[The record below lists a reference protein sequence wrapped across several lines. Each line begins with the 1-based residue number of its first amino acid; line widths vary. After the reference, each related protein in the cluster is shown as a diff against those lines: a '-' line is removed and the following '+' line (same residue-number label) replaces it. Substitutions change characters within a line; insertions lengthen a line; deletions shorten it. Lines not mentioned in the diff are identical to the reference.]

1 MANVWGYWKCHSCG
15 KVLRADKKYCT
26 SCGNPVEKDIK
37 FFLLD
42 PNNVEY
48 VDESQENDI
57 ENWICDY
64 CNIQNSSK
72 DVYCGSCGAPRSDES
87 KTYSDIVED
96 TVEYPAS
103 AESIG
108 NTASTASIWTAI
120 KKKSNNNYLF
130 KAITAIVIGALLL
143 FGIWFFTPVEH
154 NSYVDGFYWER
165 SIAVETYTLCHESGW
180 SVPSGGIVT
189 STKQE
194 VHHYDTVVDH
204 YETKSKKVPKQVQDG
219 YDITYQDLGNGQF
232 KEVKEPKYKTVYE
245 TSYYEEAVYRSIPVE
260 KTKYY
265 YDIGRWKKTDSI
277 DTSGIDKTVYF
288 GECTL
293 EKNISNPNYGDQ
305 RQAERTEHYYVLYK
319 DHNDKESKK
328 EYDYGEW
335 EKLKV
340 EDKITYKAFRCA

>member
-1 MANVWGYWKCHSCG
+1 MANVWGYWKCPSCG

-37 FFLLD
+37 FFLPD

-48 VDESQENDI
+48 VDESQENDA

-64 CNIQNSSK
+64 CNVQNSSK

-96 TVEYPAS
+96 SVDCS
-103 AESIG
+103 ES
-108 NTASTASIWTAI
+108 TASTRTAI

-130 KAITAIVIGALLL
+130 KAIIAIVIGALLL

-154 NSYVDGFYWER
+154 DSYVDGFYWER
-165 SIAVETYTLCHESGW
+165 SIAVETYTLCHESDW
-180 SVPSGGIVT
+180 LVPSGGIVT

-204 YETKSKKVPKQVQDG
+204 YETKTKKVPKKVEDG
-219 YDITYQDLGNGQF
+219 YTVTYKDLGNGQF
-232 KEVKEPKYKTVYE
+232 EEIKTPKYKTVYE
-245 TSYYEEAVYRSIPVE
+245 DEYYEEAVYRSIPVM

-277 DTSGIDKTVYF
+277 NTSGTDKTVYF

-293 EKNISNPNYGDQ
+293 ETYISNPNYGDQ

-328 EYDYGEW
+328 EYDYSEW